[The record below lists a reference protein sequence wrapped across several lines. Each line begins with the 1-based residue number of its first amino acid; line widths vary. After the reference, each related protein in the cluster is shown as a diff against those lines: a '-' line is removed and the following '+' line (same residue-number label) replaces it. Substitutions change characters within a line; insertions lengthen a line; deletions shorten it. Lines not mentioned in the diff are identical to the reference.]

1 MDDIYIYIYIY
12 GKNEYG
18 TSANFTVPHNCTHL
32 LFCDF
37 SHGTTAVSDV

>member
-1 MDDIYIYIYIY
+1 MEKIS
-12 GKNEYG
+12 